1 MVHECGGAVPRIS
14 SVPLPSDHMHPRCPQ
29 NSTTLSCSNSTLP
42 REGFTC
48 EDYVA
53 MEQEPEAEPKARKAC
68 SKSAPIVPSIK
79 PPANAISVNCRRQ
92 KMKCRIDA
100 GTTCRRCQRAGL
112 PCISVPRPNA
122 SAVLAPSSLL
132 LTEVPSLDAVTDIM
146 RRVQLIEDHLGLSS
160 AQEPQAQEKT
170 TFTIDSQTYDESL
183 GHIWKP
189 LGCLD
194 RCAPAP
200 RQEILWRKSTIKY
213 LWEW

>member
-1 MVHECGGAVPRIS
+1 MPPCF
-14 SVPLPSDHMHPRCPQ
+14 PQ
-29 NSTTLSCSNSTLP
+29 NSTTLICSNST
-42 REGFTC
+42 
-48 EDYVA
+48 
-53 MEQEPEAEPKARKAC
+53 QK
-68 SKSAPIVPSIK
+68 PSFSRPTQPWSRSPNRSQRLAKLAVCPAFIGRSVVMS
-79 PPANAISVNCRRQ
+79 ANAIPVNCRRQ
-92 KMKCRIDA
+92 KMKCRIDT

-112 PCISVPRPNA
+112 PCIFVPRANA
-122 SAVLAPSSLL
+122 SAVLAPSSLP

-160 AQEPQAQEKT
+160 TESQSQEKG

-200 RQEILWRKSTIKY
+200 RQEILWRRSTIKY